1 MSGET
6 EESGPAQDELLKPLV
21 SKPKKHLKPRKGKG
35 FSINELKSAAIPL
48 DDAQKLP
55 ISIDPRRSSI
65 HDRNV
70 EVLSAL
76 YRKVVAARTEETVK
90 LDISNKAAFKEL
102 KQLKGIKSNEAKLL
116 VEAGV
121 RSLNTLVEEEA
132 GSLADDTKIEFEKI
146 EKWLD
151 QARTLIQRRGLK
163 TSIEELLQLKG
174 MNNTYARKLVKFG
187 ILSIEDLSNEDAEIL
202 AKDLKISDKII
213 AIWIEDA
220 MRLTGKPIPKKKKP
234 AKKPKEVV
242 EAPKE
247 EPKKPPKKPKKVEP
261 APAPKPKKIAKA
273 TPELKDIDGISK
285 GDIKELKELGITTVK
300 ALAKEEP
307 IEIASITG
315 MDESTV
321 NKWITQ
327 ARELLGLKP
336 KEPPAK
342 TEAEAA
348 PEEKPVDPL
357 ADLLKLKGVG
367 KKTAEKLVDAGI
379 TGCSDLLDCDPK
391 ELSKKS
397 KVSEKTISKIIESAK
412 EVFE

>member
-6 EESGPAQDELLKPLV
+6 EESGSAQDELLKPLV

-48 DDAQKLP
+48 DDAQKLS
-55 ISIDPRRSSI
+55 ISIDNRRTSV

-146 EKWLD
+146 EKWIA
-151 QARTLIQRRGLK
+151 QAQTLIQRRSLK

-174 MNNTYARKLVKFG
+174 MNTTYARKLVKFG

-234 AKKPKEVV
+234 AKKPKNVV
-242 EAPKE
+242 EEPKE
-247 EPKKPPKKPKKVEP
+247 EPKKPKKVEK
-261 APAPKPKKIAKA
+261 APAPTPKEVAKA
-273 TPELKDIDGISK
+273 VPELKDIDGISK
-285 GDIKELKELGITTVK
+285 GDIKELKGLGITTIK
-300 ALAKEEP
+300 ELAKEEP

-315 MDESTV
+315 MDEPTV

-336 KEPPAK
+336 KEPSAK
-342 TEAEAA
+342 TEAEAP
-348 PEEKPVDPL
+348 PEEKPVAPM

-367 KKTAEKLVDAGI
+367 KKTAEKLVNAGI
-379 TGCSDLLDCDPK
+379 MSCSDLLDCDPK

-397 KVSEKTISKIIESAK
+397 KVSEKTISKAIDSAK
-412 EVFE
+412 EALE